1 MVEKESILKH
11 LDELSKFLED
21 LQRYQAKISKG
32 ELLSNRDLQNMVLYA
47 VIGAIQSCI
56 DIGSHLIA
64 ELGLRRPERYRD
76 VFRSLWEGKFLEE
89 QEYMKLADLA
99 GFRNL
104 AIHIYWR
111 VDFEEVYRVLSE
123 EVAGLKKF
131 AKKVDSLL
139 KSNM

>member
-21 LQRYQAKISKG
+21 LQRYKAKISQE

-89 QEYMKLADLA
+89 PEYMKLADLA

-131 AKKVDSLL
+131 AKKVNSLL
-139 KSNM
+139 KSDM

>member
-1 MVEKESILKH
+1 VVEKESILKH

-89 QEYMKLADLA
+89 QEYMNLADLA
-99 GFRNL
+99 GFRNP

>member
-89 QEYMKLADLA
+89 QEYMNLADLA
-99 GFRNL
+99 GFRNP

>member
-1 MVEKESILKH
+1 VVEKESILKH